1 MYKIPKALTP
11 VRIGNVLLKNRI
23 VSAPTT
29 MHSLSNGELY
39 PTEDAISFF
48 ESRAM

>member
-39 PTEDAISFF
+39 LRRGRRFLL
-48 ESRAM
+48 